1 MKRLGTNWASSQAG
15 FFSSFLFFILVR
27 LGIRVFRIA
36 NHETS
41 TAGISPRE
49 SATVRPRTF
58 GKLAVAVLMI
68 STVVSHA
75 QESKAPLSFPD
86 FTAVQLIGT
95 KRRSLPMKVYWS
107 GAGVRIETTL
117 ALADLFP
124 AATDN
129 LYRLTVYP
137 DKTLQCIV
145 MRTEQT
151 KMMPSPLELLQ
162 GIKVKRTAA
171 GTETVEGHSCTVEQ
185 VSVTRADGRTIES
198 KVWEADDLK
207 GVPIKI
213 ETQLDD
219 QKVTAIYRDIEL
231 GALGKEIFTP
241 PNKCIPYEKMA
252 QIVENKIVK

>member
-1 MKRLGTNWASSQAG
+1 M
-15 FFSSFLFFILVR
+15 
-27 LGIRVFRIA
+27 
-36 NHETS
+36 
-41 TAGISPRE
+41 
-49 SATVRPRTF
+49 VRPRTF

-68 STVVSHA
+68 STVVSYA
-75 QESKAPLSFPD
+75 QESKASWSFPD
-86 FTAVQLIGT
+86 FAEVQLIGT
-95 KRRSLPMKVYWS
+95 KRRALPMKVYWS
-107 GAGVRIETTL
+107 SAGVRIETTP

-124 AATDN
+124 AATAN

-162 GIKVKRTAA
+162 GIKVKRTVA
-171 GTETVEGHSCTVEQ
+171 GTETVEGHSCTVER
-185 VSVTRADGRTIES
+185 VSVTRGDGRTVES

-207 GVPIKI
+207 GVPVKI
-213 ETQLDD
+213 ESQIDG

-231 GALGKEIFTP
+231 GTLGKELFTP

-252 QIVENKIVK
+252 QIVENEVVK